1 MNDQSGLK
9 VTPFSTHW
17 GTYFAEVRDGKLEGV
32 RDYSDDPDPAVIGPG
47 IIDMVDHPTRISQPV
62 VRKTFLEHGPDG
74 DRTGR
79 GREPFVAVSW
89 DEALELAAA
98 ELERVRTTHGNASIF
113 GGSYGWAS
121 AGRFHHAQSHIHRF
135 LNCIGGYTASISNY
149 SYACLLYTS
158 PSPRDRG

>member
-62 VRKTFLEHGPDG
+62 VRKTFLEQ
-74 DRTGR
+74 
-79 GREPFVAVSW
+79 
-89 DEALELAAA
+89 
-98 ELERVRTTHGNASIF
+98 
-113 GGSYGWAS
+113 GW
-121 AGRFHHAQSHIHRF
+121 
-135 LNCIGGYTASISNY
+135 
-149 SYACLLYTS
+149 
-158 PSPRDRG
+158 